1 MRAKVILMLG
11 ILTLSTAMF
20 ADTKADYDQAIQY
33 SQENKIE
40 EAVKMLQTIA
50 TSKDKEYS
58 VKANYKLS
66 SYYLATKDNAKAKTY
81 SLAAIKDKNNSS
93 SDAIGALYNL
103 VNISM
108 LEKDNKAAE
117 NYVLDMKKRTAGKDP
132 MVLEL

>member
-1 MRAKVILMLG
+1 MIKTMRVKVILILG
-11 ILTLSTAMF
+11 VLTLSTSMF
-20 ADTKADYDQAIQY
+20 ADTKADYEQAIQY
-33 SQENKIE
+33 SQDNKIE

-66 SYYLATKDNAKAKTY
+66 SYYLATNDSAKAKAY
-81 SLAAIKDKNNSS
+81 SLAAVKDKNNSS

-108 LEKDNKAAE
+108 QEKDNKAA
-117 NYVLDMKKRTAGKDP
+117 
-132 MVLEL
+132 